1 VRHLWVADS
10 FLGICRVNPDLD
22 SPGPYTINSSICP
35 LNVLPSIQGGN
46 MAFDSADN
54 LLYFVDN
61 QAKNSQGVF
70 RLNYH
75 PEADTGN
82 GSLDVQSLF
91 SMAGAPTGALFTG
104 GQTGCPAPANTGAP
118 N

>member
-1 VRHLWVADS
+1 
-10 FLGICRVNPDLD
+10 
-22 SPGPYTINSSICP
+22 
-35 LNVLPSIQGGN
+35 

-104 GQTGCPAPANTGAP
+104 GQTGCPVPANTGAP